1 MSPPS
6 RRPCVEQL
14 DPIVA
19 QILRR
24 TTVADRI
31 AMMGDANDMARL
43 LVAAGIRYRR
53 PEWSEEQIQAEVVR
67 RMLRDAD

>member
-6 RRPCVEQL
+6 QPCVEQL

-24 TTVADRI
+24 TTVAERI
-31 AMMGDANDMARL
+31 AMMGDANEMARL

-53 PEWSEEQIQAEVVR
+53 PEWSEEQIQAEVAR
-67 RMLRDAD
+67 RMLCDAD

>member
-1 MSPPS
+1 MSLPS
-6 RRPCVEQL
+6 RQPCVEQL
-14 DPIVA
+14 DPTA
-19 QILRR
+19 AEILRR

-43 LVAAGIRYRR
+43 LIAAGIRYRR
-53 PEWSEEQIQAEVVR
+53 PEWSEEQIQAEVGR

>member
-6 RRPCVEQL
+6 RQPCVEQL

-19 QILRR
+19 EILRR

-31 AMMGDANDMARL
+31 AMMGDANEMARL

-53 PEWSEEQIQAEVVR
+53 PEWSEEQIQAEVGR

>member
-6 RRPCVEQL
+6 RQPCVEQL

-19 QILRR
+19 ELLRR
-24 TTVADRI
+24 TTVAERI
-31 AMMGDANDMARL
+31 AMMGDANEMARL
-43 LVAAGIRYRR
+43 LLAAGIRYRR